1 MTAVKP
7 QCITGEIGAAG
18 GLLYGLCAIIRQG
31 EPAAYHTRIVPVTP
45 APAATRKVEYRMDP
59 QLTSQIVPIEE
70 VKVIEECLVRLAE
83 DTGGNYVLLLDK
95 SGQVI
100 TAQGDAARQDI
111 TALGAL
117 IAGTF
122 ASSREVAKLLRE
134 KDFRQLF
141 TQGVRENIFIALI
154 EDQWIL
160 CIIFNKGT
168 HIGLVKVLTKKAT
181 DDLSVVLERVR
192 EQQKARDDV
201 LGSSFRTSM
210 EDTID
215 LLFRD

>member
-1 MTAVKP
+1 M
-7 QCITGEIGAAG
+7 QTG
-18 GLLYGLCAIIRQG
+18 
-31 EPAAYHTRIVPVTP
+31 
-45 APAATRKVEYRMDP
+45 K
-59 QLTSQIVPIEE
+59 
-70 VKVIEECLVRLAE
+70 
-83 DTGGNYVLLLDK
+83 
-95 SGQVI
+95 
-100 TAQGDAARQDI
+100 I

-134 KDFRQLF
+134 KDFRNMFQ
-141 TQGVRENIFIALI
+141 QGVRDNIFLALI

-181 DDLSVVLERVR
+181 DELAHVLERVR
-192 EQQKARDDV
+192 NTHKARDDV

>member
-1 MTAVKP
+1 
-7 QCITGEIGAAG
+7 
-18 GLLYGLCAIIRQG
+18 
-31 EPAAYHTRIVPVTP
+31 
-45 APAATRKVEYRMDP
+45 MDP
-59 QLTSQIVPIEE
+59 QLTSLIVPTEEIAQIED
-70 VKVIEECLVRLAE
+70 CLNHLVE
-83 DTGGNYVLLLDK
+83 DTGGNYALLLDK

-100 TAQGDAARQDI
+100 ASQGDGNHQDI

-134 KDFRQLF
+134 KDFRMLF
-141 TQGVRENIFIALI
+141 QQGVRENIFIALI
-154 EDQWIL
+154 EEQWIL
-160 CIIFNKGT
+160 CVIFNKGT

-181 DDLSVVLERVR
+181 DELGNVLDRVR
-192 EQQKARDDV
+192 QQHKARDEV

>member
-1 MTAVKP
+1 
-7 QCITGEIGAAG
+7 
-18 GLLYGLCAIIRQG
+18 
-31 EPAAYHTRIVPVTP
+31 
-45 APAATRKVEYRMDP
+45 MDP

-70 VKVIEECLVRLAE
+70 VRVIEESLAALAE
-83 DTGGNYVLLLDK
+83 NTGGNHILLLDK

-100 TAQGDAARQDI
+100 AAYGDSSRQDM

-181 DDLSVVLERVR
+181 DELALVQARVR

>member
-1 MTAVKP
+1 
-7 QCITGEIGAAG
+7 
-18 GLLYGLCAIIRQG
+18 
-31 EPAAYHTRIVPVTP
+31 
-45 APAATRKVEYRMDP
+45 MDP
-59 QLTSQIVPIEE
+59 QLTSLIVPTEE
-70 VKVIEECLVRLAE
+70 VAQIEECLSQLVD
-83 DTGGNYVLLLDK
+83 DTGANNALLLDK

-100 TAQGDAARQDI
+100 ASQGDSSRQDI

-134 KDFRQLF
+134 KDFRMLF
-141 TQGVRENIFIALI
+141 QQGVRENIFIALI
-154 EDQWIL
+154 EEQWIL

-168 HIGLVKVLTKKAT
+168 HIGLVKVLTKKTTDELAT
-181 DDLSVVLERVR
+181 VLERVR
-192 EQQKARDDV
+192 QQHKSRDDV

>member
-1 MTAVKP
+1 
-7 QCITGEIGAAG
+7 
-18 GLLYGLCAIIRQG
+18 
-31 EPAAYHTRIVPVTP
+31 
-45 APAATRKVEYRMDP
+45 MDP
-59 QLTSQIVPIEE
+59 QLTSVIVPTEE
-70 VKVIEECLVRLAE
+70 VAQIEECLAHLVE
-83 DTGGNYVLLLDK
+83 DTQGNHALLLDK

-100 TAQGDAARQDI
+100 ASQGDSSRQDV

-134 KDFRQLF
+134 KDFRMLF
-141 TQGVRENIFIALI
+141 QQGVRENIFIALI

-181 DDLSVVLERVR
+181 DELSGVYERVR
-192 EQQKARDDV
+192 QQHKARDDV

>member
-1 MTAVKP
+1 VSICDAGPARTRRAAHHTFSRWAA
-7 QCITGEIGAAG
+7 CYNDTLAIGI
-18 GLLYGLCAIIRQG
+18 GLATVSSGTRRQG
-31 EPAAYHTRIVPVTP
+31 RVM
-45 APAATRKVEYRMDP
+45 MDP

-70 VKVIEECLVRLAE
+70 VRVIEECLARLGE
-83 DTGGNYVLLLDK
+83 DTGGNYILLLDK

-100 TAQGDAARQDI
+100 ASQGDAARQDI

-181 DDLSVVLERVR
+181 DELGLVLERVR
-192 EQQKARDDV
+192 EQQKQRDDV

>member
-1 MTAVKP
+1 
-7 QCITGEIGAAG
+7 
-18 GLLYGLCAIIRQG
+18 
-31 EPAAYHTRIVPVTP
+31 
-45 APAATRKVEYRMDP
+45 MDP
-59 QLTSQIVPIEE
+59 QLTSLIVPTEEIAQIED
-70 VKVIEECLVRLAE
+70 CLNHLVE
-83 DTGGNYVLLLDK
+83 DTGGNYALLLDK

-100 TAQGDAARQDI
+100 ASQGDGSRQDI

-134 KDFRQLF
+134 KDFRMLF
-141 TQGVRENIFIALI
+141 QQGVRENIFIALI
-154 EDQWIL
+154 EEQWIL
-160 CIIFNKGT
+160 CVIFNKGT

-181 DDLSVVLERVR
+181 DELGSVLDRVR
-192 EQQKARDDV
+192 QQHKARDEV

>member
-1 MTAVKP
+1 
-7 QCITGEIGAAG
+7 
-18 GLLYGLCAIIRQG
+18 
-31 EPAAYHTRIVPVTP
+31 
-45 APAATRKVEYRMDP
+45 MDP
-59 QLTSQIVPIEE
+59 QLTSIIVPTEE
-70 VKVIEECLVRLAE
+70 VIQIEECLARLVD
-83 DTGGNYVLLLDK
+83 DTGSDYALLLDK

-100 TAQGDAARQDI
+100 ASKGDGDRQDI

-117 IAGTF
+117 IAGVF

-134 KDFRQLF
+134 KDFRASFQ
-141 TQGVRENIFIALI
+141 QGVRENIFIALI
-154 EDQWIL
+154 EEQWIL

-181 DDLSVVLERVR
+181 DELASVLERVR
-192 EQQKARDDV
+192 QQHKARDEV

>member
-1 MTAVKP
+1 M
-7 QCITGEIGAAG
+7 
-18 GLLYGLCAIIRQG
+18 
-31 EPAAYHTRIVPVTP
+31 
-45 APAATRKVEYRMDP
+45 MDP
-59 QLTSQIVPIEE
+59 QLTSLIVPSEE
-70 VKVIEECLVRLAE
+70 IAKVEECLNHLVE
-83 DTGGNYVLLLDK
+83 DTGGNYTLLLDK

-100 TAQGDAARQDI
+100 ASQGDGDRQDI

-134 KDFRQLF
+134 KDFRVLF
-141 TQGVRENIFIALI
+141 QQGVRENIFIALI
-154 EDQWIL
+154 EEQWIL

-181 DDLSVVLERVR
+181 DELASVLERVR
-192 EQQKARDDV
+192 QQHKARDEV

>member
-1 MTAVKP
+1 
-7 QCITGEIGAAG
+7 
-18 GLLYGLCAIIRQG
+18 
-31 EPAAYHTRIVPVTP
+31 
-45 APAATRKVEYRMDP
+45 
-59 QLTSQIVPIEE
+59 
-70 VKVIEECLVRLAE
+70 
-83 DTGGNYVLLLDK
+83 
-95 SGQVI
+95 
-100 TAQGDAARQDI
+100 
-111 TALGAL
+111 
-117 IAGTF
+117 
-122 ASSREVAKLLRE
+122 
-134 KDFRQLF
+134 LF
-141 TQGVRENIFIALI
+141 TQGVRENIFISLI

>member
-1 MTAVKP
+1 
-7 QCITGEIGAAG
+7 
-18 GLLYGLCAIIRQG
+18 
-31 EPAAYHTRIVPVTP
+31 
-45 APAATRKVEYRMDP
+45 MDP
-59 QLTSQIVPIEE
+59 QLTSVIIPVEE
-70 VKVIEECLVRLAE
+70 VAQIEECLAHLVE
-83 DTGGNYVLLLDK
+83 DTQGNHALLLDK

-100 TAQGDAARQDI
+100 ASQGDSSRQDV

-134 KDFRQLF
+134 KDFRMLF
-141 TQGVRENIFIALI
+141 QQGVRENIFIALI
-154 EDQWIL
+154 EEQWIL

-181 DDLSVVLERVR
+181 DELSAVLERVR
-192 EQQKARDDV
+192 QQHKARDDV

>member
-1 MTAVKP
+1 
-7 QCITGEIGAAG
+7 
-18 GLLYGLCAIIRQG
+18 
-31 EPAAYHTRIVPVTP
+31 
-45 APAATRKVEYRMDP
+45 MDP
-59 QLTSQIVPIEE
+59 QLTSQIVPAEE
-70 VKVIEECLVRLAE
+70 VAQIEECLAQLVE
-83 DTGGNYVLLLDK
+83 DTTGNHALLLDK
-95 SGQVI
+95 SGQVV
-100 TAQGDAARQDI
+100 ASHGDGSRQDV

-117 IAGTF
+117 IAGVF

-134 KDFRQLF
+134 KDFRNLF
-141 TQGVRENIFIALI
+141 HQGVREHIFIALV
-154 EDQWIL
+154 EEQWIL

-181 DDLSVVLERVR
+181 DELASVLERVR
-192 EQQKARDDV
+192 QQHKARDDV

>member
-1 MTAVKP
+1 M
-7 QCITGEIGAAG
+7 
-18 GLLYGLCAIIRQG
+18 LRQ
-31 EPAAYHTRIVPVTP
+31 VT
-45 APAATRKVEYRMDP
+45 MDP
-59 QLTSQIVPIEE
+59 QLTSLIVPSEE
-70 VKVIEECLVRLAE
+70 ISQIEECLSHLVE
-83 DTGGNYVLLLDK
+83 DTGGNYALLLDK

-100 TAQGDAARQDI
+100 VSQGDGIRQDI

-134 KDFRQLF
+134 KDFRMLF
-141 TQGVRENIFIALI
+141 QQGVRENIFIALI
-154 EDQWIL
+154 EEQWIL
-160 CIIFNKGT
+160 CVIFNKGT

-181 DDLSVVLERVR
+181 DELSTVLERVR
-192 EQQKARDDV
+192 QQYKARDEV

-215 LLFRD
+215 LLFKD

>member
-1 MTAVKP
+1 M
-7 QCITGEIGAAG
+7 
-18 GLLYGLCAIIRQG
+18 
-31 EPAAYHTRIVPVTP
+31 
-45 APAATRKVEYRMDP
+45 MDP
-59 QLTSQIVPIEE
+59 QLTSLIVPTEE
-70 VKVIEECLVRLAE
+70 VAQIEDCLNHLVE
-83 DTGGNYVLLLDK
+83 DTGGNYSLLLDK

-100 TAQGDAARQDI
+100 ASHGDGSRQDI

-134 KDFRQLF
+134 KDFRLLF
-141 TQGVRENIFIALI
+141 QQGVRENIFIALI
-154 EDQWIL
+154 EEQWIL
-160 CIIFNKGT
+160 CVIFNKGT

-181 DDLSVVLERVR
+181 DELAAVLDRVR
-192 EQQKARDDV
+192 HQHKARDEV

>member
-1 MTAVKP
+1 
-7 QCITGEIGAAG
+7 
-18 GLLYGLCAIIRQG
+18 
-31 EPAAYHTRIVPVTP
+31 
-45 APAATRKVEYRMDP
+45 MDP
-59 QLTSQIVPIEE
+59 QLTSLIVPAEE
-70 VKVIEECLVRLAE
+70 LAAIEECLQRLVE
-83 DTGGNYVLLLDK
+83 DTGGNYALLLDK

-100 TAQGDAARQDI
+100 SSMGDGNRQDI

-134 KDFRQLF
+134 KDFRMLF
-141 TQGVRENIFIALI
+141 QQGVRENIFIALI
-154 EDQWIL
+154 EEQWIL
-160 CIIFNKGT
+160 TIIFNKGT

-181 DDLSVVLERVR
+181 EELGVVLERTRSQHKVR
-192 EQQKARDDV
+192 DEV
-201 LGSSFRTSM
+201 LGSNFRTSM

>member
-1 MTAVKP
+1 
-7 QCITGEIGAAG
+7 
-18 GLLYGLCAIIRQG
+18 
-31 EPAAYHTRIVPVTP
+31 
-45 APAATRKVEYRMDP
+45 MDP
-59 QLTSQIVPIEE
+59 QLTSLIVPTEE
-70 VKVIEECLVRLAE
+70 IAQIEECLNHLVE
-83 DTGGNYVLLLDK
+83 DTGGNYALLLDK

-100 TAQGDAARQDI
+100 ASQGDGNHQDI

-134 KDFRQLF
+134 KDFRMLF
-141 TQGVRENIFIALI
+141 QQGVRENIFIALI
-154 EDQWIL
+154 EEQWIL
-160 CIIFNKGT
+160 CVIFNKGT

-181 DDLSVVLERVR
+181 DELGNVLDRVR
-192 EQQKARDDV
+192 QQHKARDEV

>member
-1 MTAVKP
+1 MAF
-7 QCITGEIGAAG
+7 
-18 GLLYGLCAIIRQG
+18 
-31 EPAAYHTRIVPVTP
+31 
-45 APAATRKVEYRMDP
+45 DP
-59 QLTSQIVPIEE
+59 QLTSMIVPQDEVGRIEE
-70 VKVIEECLVRLAE
+70 VLSRLVEE
-83 DTGGNYVLLLDK
+83 TGGNHALLLDK

-100 TAQGDAARQDI
+100 AAHGTTSRQDT

-134 KDFRQLF
+134 KDFKMLF
-141 TQGVRENIFIALI
+141 QQGVRENLFIALI
-154 EDQWIL
+154 SEQWIL
-160 CIIFNKGT
+160 TIIFTKET
-168 HIGLVKVLTKKAT
+168 HIGLVKVLIKKAT
-181 DDLSVVLERVR
+181 GELTKVLDRIR
-192 EQQKARDDV
+192 ASRRTRDET

>member
-1 MTAVKP
+1 MA
-7 QCITGEIGAAG
+7 
-18 GLLYGLCAIIRQG
+18 L
-31 EPAAYHTRIVPVTP
+31 
-45 APAATRKVEYRMDP
+45 DS
-59 QLTSQIVPIEE
+59 QLTSMIVPRDEVARIED
-70 VKVIEECLVRLAE
+70 VLSRLVDE
-83 DTGGNYVLLLDK
+83 TGGNHALLLDK

-100 TAQGDAARQDI
+100 AAHGDANRQDT

-134 KDFRQLF
+134 KDFKMLF
-141 TQGVRENIFIALI
+141 QQGVRENLFIALI
-154 EDQWIL
+154 AEQWIL
-160 CIIFNKGT
+160 TIIFNKET
-168 HIGLVKVLTKKAT
+168 HIGLVKVLIKKAT
-181 DDLSVVLERVR
+181 EELSKVLQRVR
-192 EQQKARDDV
+192 ETRRVRDDM

>member
-1 MTAVKP
+1 
-7 QCITGEIGAAG
+7 
-18 GLLYGLCAIIRQG
+18 
-31 EPAAYHTRIVPVTP
+31 
-45 APAATRKVEYRMDP
+45 MDP
-59 QLTSQIVPIEE
+59 QLTSQIVPVEE
-70 VKVIEECLVRLAE
+70 VAQIEECLAHLVE
-83 DTGGNYVLLLDK
+83 DTGGNNALLLDK

-100 TAQGDAARQDI
+100 AAQGDSSRQDI

-134 KDFRQLF
+134 KDFRMLF
-141 TQGVRENIFIALI
+141 QQGVRENIFIALI
-154 EDQWIL
+154 EEQWIL

-181 DDLSVVLERVR
+181 DELAAVLERVR
-192 EQQKARDDV
+192 QTHRARDDV

>member
-1 MTAVKP
+1 
-7 QCITGEIGAAG
+7 
-18 GLLYGLCAIIRQG
+18 
-31 EPAAYHTRIVPVTP
+31 
-45 APAATRKVEYRMDP
+45 MDP

-70 VKVIEECLVRLAE
+70 VRVIEESLAVLVE
-83 DTGGNYVLLLDK
+83 NTGGNHILLLDK

-100 TAQGDAARQDI
+100 AAYGDSSRQDM

-141 TQGVRENIFIALI
+141 TQGVRENIFLALI

-181 DDLSVVLERVR
+181 DELALVQARVR

>member
-1 MTAVKP
+1 
-7 QCITGEIGAAG
+7 
-18 GLLYGLCAIIRQG
+18 
-31 EPAAYHTRIVPVTP
+31 
-45 APAATRKVEYRMDP
+45 MDP
-59 QLTSQIVPIEE
+59 QLTSLIVPTEE
-70 VKVIEECLVRLAE
+70 IAQIEECMNHLVE
-83 DTGGNYVLLLDK
+83 DTGGNYALLLDK

-100 TAQGDAARQDI
+100 ASQGDGNHQDI

-134 KDFRQLF
+134 KDFRMLF
-141 TQGVRENIFIALI
+141 QQGVRENIFIALI
-154 EDQWIL
+154 EEQWIL
-160 CIIFNKGT
+160 CVIFNKGT

-181 DDLSVVLERVR
+181 DELGNVLDRVR
-192 EQQKARDDV
+192 QQHKARDEV

>member
-1 MTAVKP
+1 
-7 QCITGEIGAAG
+7 
-18 GLLYGLCAIIRQG
+18 
-31 EPAAYHTRIVPVTP
+31 
-45 APAATRKVEYRMDP
+45 MDP
-59 QLTSQIVPIEE
+59 QLTSQIVPSEE
-70 VKVIEECLVRLAE
+70 TARIEECMARLVE
-83 DTGGNYVLLLDK
+83 DTGGNYALLLDK

-100 TAQGDAARQDI
+100 ASQGDGNRQDI

-134 KDFRQLF
+134 KDFRMLF
-141 TQGVRENIFIALI
+141 QQGVRENIFIALI
-154 EDQWIL
+154 EEQWIL
-160 CIIFNKGT
+160 TIIFNKGT
-168 HIGLVKVLTKKAT
+168 HIGLVKVLAKKAT
-181 DDLSVVLERVR
+181 DELAVVLDRVR
-192 EQQKARDDV
+192 QAYKQRDEV

>member
-1 MTAVKP
+1 MT
-7 QCITGEIGAAG
+7 
-18 GLLYGLCAIIRQG
+18 
-31 EPAAYHTRIVPVTP
+31 
-45 APAATRKVEYRMDP
+45 MDP
-59 QLTSQIVPIEE
+59 QLTSLIVPNEEIAQIED
-70 VKVIEECLVRLAE
+70 CLNHLVE
-83 DTGGNYVLLLDK
+83 DTGGNYALLLDK

-100 TAQGDAARQDI
+100 ASQGDGSRQDI

-134 KDFRQLF
+134 KDFRMLF
-141 TQGVRENIFIALI
+141 QQGVRENIFIALI
-154 EDQWIL
+154 EEQWIL
-160 CIIFNKGT
+160 CVIFNKGT

-181 DDLSVVLERVR
+181 DELASVLERVR
-192 EQQKARDDV
+192 QQHKARDEV

>member
-1 MTAVKP
+1 
-7 QCITGEIGAAG
+7 
-18 GLLYGLCAIIRQG
+18 
-31 EPAAYHTRIVPVTP
+31 
-45 APAATRKVEYRMDP
+45 MDP
-59 QLTSQIVPIEE
+59 QLTSQIVPTEE
-70 VKVIEECLVRLAE
+70 VASIEECLARLVE
-83 DTGGNYVLLLDK
+83 DTGATNALLLDK

-100 TAQGDAARQDI
+100 AAQGDSNRNDI

-134 KDFRQLF
+134 KDFRMLF
-141 TQGVRENIFIALI
+141 QQGVRENIFLALI
-154 EDQWIL
+154 EEQWIM
-160 CIIFNKGT
+160 CIIFSKGT

-181 DDLSVVLERVR
+181 DELASVLERVR
-192 EQQKARDDV
+192 QQHKTRDDV

>member
-1 MTAVKP
+1 
-7 QCITGEIGAAG
+7 
-18 GLLYGLCAIIRQG
+18 
-31 EPAAYHTRIVPVTP
+31 
-45 APAATRKVEYRMDP
+45 MDP
-59 QLTSQIVPIEE
+59 QLTSLIVPTEE
-70 VKVIEECLVRLAE
+70 VSQIEECLNHLVE
-83 DTGGNYVLLLDK
+83 DTGGNYALLLDK

-100 TAQGDAARQDI
+100 AAQGDGSRQDI

-134 KDFRQLF
+134 KDFRMLF
-141 TQGVRENIFIALI
+141 QQGVRENIFIALI
-154 EDQWIL
+154 EEQWIL
-160 CIIFNKGT
+160 CVIFNKGT

-181 DDLSVVLERVR
+181 DELASVLERVR
-192 EQQKARDDV
+192 QQHKARDEV

>member
-1 MTAVKP
+1 M
-7 QCITGEIGAAG
+7 
-18 GLLYGLCAIIRQG
+18 
-31 EPAAYHTRIVPVTP
+31 
-45 APAATRKVEYRMDP
+45 APSEVENMDP
-59 QLTSQIVPIEE
+59 QLTSLIVPPDETAHIEDTLSR
-70 VKVIEECLVRLAE
+70 LVE
-83 DTGGNYVLLLDK
+83 DTGGNYALLLDK

-100 TAQGDAARQDI
+100 SSQGDGNRQDI

-134 KDFRQLF
+134 KDFRMLF
-141 TQGVRENIFIALI
+141 QQGIRENIFIALI
-154 EDQWIL
+154 EEQWIL
-160 CIIFNKGT
+160 TIIFNKGT

-181 DDLSVVLERVR
+181 EELGAILTRVR
-192 EQQKARDDV
+192 QQHRSRDDV
-201 LGSSFRTSM
+201 LSTSFRTSM